1 MSITLQYW
9 FQTRAAL
16 IKALVWNEATISHQ
30 VTLQPG
36 LVSHF
41 CGREV
46 KEIREII
53 FRDQMA
59 IIKTSFSVLI
69 MMMGGKCNFQ
79 SPFRGLA
86 VVTCEGNAMSVHHFL
101 SKTLFMHYIDG
112 EAVLLGGCW
121 RFITLCGYK
130 VGLSPVSS
138 LHLTHIIA
146 EIIFLSLLINHVL
159 LKHILQRKANAN
171 IGKAGTSKHSVFFLI
186 NYFFSRR
193 KKIISLLTA
202 PSRYICADVIKF
214 FHSPFFALLC
224 GST

>member
-1 MSITLQYW
+1 MSIKLQYW

-86 VVTCEGNAMSVHHFL
+86 VVTCEGNAMSAPFPLKNIIHALHRWGSCPSGRML
-101 SKTLFMHYIDG
+101 KIYH
-112 EAVLLGGCW
+112 AVW
-121 RFITLCGYK
+121 
-130 VGLSPVSS
+130 
-138 LHLTHIIA
+138 
-146 EIIFLSLLINHVL
+146 
-159 LKHILQRKANAN
+159 LQ
-171 IGKAGTSKHSVFFLI
+171 
-186 NYFFSRR
+186 SRPLP
-193 KKIISLLTA
+193 SFLLT
-202 PSRYICADVIKF
+202 PYTYYS
-214 FHSPFFALLC
+214 
-224 GST
+224 